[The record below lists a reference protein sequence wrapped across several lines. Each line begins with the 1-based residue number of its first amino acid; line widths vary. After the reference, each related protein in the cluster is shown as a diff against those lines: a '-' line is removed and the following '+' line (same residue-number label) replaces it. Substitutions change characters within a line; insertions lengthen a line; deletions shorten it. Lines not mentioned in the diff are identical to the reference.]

1 MSTIL
6 LSIASELRRTVRS
19 LLRHP
24 AFTAAAVVTLA
35 LGIGATTAIF
45 SVVYG
50 VLIKPL
56 PYPDADRLV
65 SVRHTAPGLAA
76 GLHRNR
82 GQHVRRPTSKRTAS
96 SSSSALGARR
106 RDTR

>member
-1 MSTIL
+1 MSTNL
-6 LSIASELRRTVRS
+6 LSIGSELRRTVRR
-19 LLRHP
+19 LPRHP
-24 AFTAAAVVTLA
+24 AFTAAAVLTLA

-65 SVRHTAPGLAA
+65 SVRHTAPGIDT
-76 GLHRNR
+76 GLYGISGSMFVTYSEENSVFEHF
-82 GQHVRRPTSKRTAS
+82 G
-96 SSSSALGARR
+96 
-106 RDTR
+106 TRA